1 MLLVD
6 CFVYTANGQLTEV
19 QYTSTQ
25 NMHYT
30 RVEKSADGYYAF
42 GLGNNSSYLDAPYLA
57 KFSSNT
63 STTGIENLPITLV
76 DYIRVNDTLE
86 YGLSAFPACDFTTV
100 PTYMFASVLQFD
112 GNLNEENSF
121 SFSGENLN
129 SYLRP
134 QMHLVNDSLLLIYG
148 GQYVYTMNLHS
159 QEFVE
164 GFLDVFPSDYQAVS
178 IGNNE
183 VVLYNEGYI
192 YQLNV
197 LTLELILLAET
208 NTLQSLAWSAPHQVR
223 LFDSYVALYDDQ
235 EVQLASF
242 VFPSSELSTAQVIVE
257 NGTIKVMTEEVN
269 DHSKRIYTYDLNL
282 NLLETLLLDD
292 ADELNVEYFLWLED
306 RVFLAGN
313 RRPNSNCH
321 QLNFRYNDFNGQVI
335 SPRTEDISVDNVQ
348 VNNIHTIIN
357 SFPSGVFSMVVRGDV
372 QVTVTN
378 HSDVPVSSFWLTWQV
393 FEQANGMSPQCHM
406 GEGIRFNQPF
416 QELAPGQTLT
426 LSYDNTFIGS
436 FWPQS
441 VGTTFNHVF
450 CITSLA
456 PNQFIDKDQSNDT
469 YCAQIEHVIT
479 SVEELNT
486 GSMTLQKLNGSWI
499 CTNVRGAQIELFDL
513 TGRLLLRTRSTED
526 QFFLSEVKE
535 NAAFTVVRITK
546 GEELL
551 VQKLSNF

>member
-1 MLLVD
+1 
-6 CFVYTANGQLTEV
+6 
-19 QYTSTQ
+19 
-25 NMHYT
+25 
-30 RVEKSADGYYAF
+30 
-42 GLGNNSSYLDAPYLA
+42 
-57 KFSSNT
+57 
-63 STTGIENLPITLV
+63 
-76 DYIRVNDTLE
+76 
-86 YGLSAFPACDFTTV
+86 
-100 PTYMFASVLQFD
+100 
-112 GNLNEENSF
+112 
-121 SFSGENLN
+121 
-129 SYLRP
+129 
-134 QMHLVNDSLLLIYG
+134 
-148 GQYVYTMNLHS
+148 
-159 QEFVE
+159 
-164 GFLDVFPSDYQAVS
+164 
-178 IGNNE
+178 
-183 VVLYNEGYI
+183 VLYNEGYI
-192 YQLNV
+192 YRLNV
-197 LTLELILLAET
+197 LTLEVFLLAET

-242 VFPSSELSTAQVIVE
+242 IFPSSELSTAQVIVE

-269 DHSKRIYTYDLNL
+269 DHSKRVYTFDLNL

-335 SPRTEDISVDNVQ
+335 SPRAEDVSVNNVQ

-378 HSDVPVSSFWLTWQV
+378 HSDVPVSSYWLTWQV
-393 FEQANGMSPQCHM
+393 FEQANGMTPQCHM

-426 LSYDNTFIGS
+426 LSYDNTFIGA

-469 YCAQIEHVIT
+469 YCAQIDHVIT

-486 GSMTLQKLNGSWI
+486 GSIVLQKQNGSWL
-499 CTNVRGAQIELFDL
+499 CTKVRDAQIELFDL

-526 QFFLSEVKE
+526 QFLLPEVKE
-535 NAAFTVVRITK
+535 NATFTVVRITK
-546 GEELL
+546 GEEQL
-551 VQKLSNF
+551 VQKLSDF